1 MASSIE
7 QIKTRLKIED
17 VIGETF
23 TVTGRGHT
31 LTTVEH
37 DSLKIEV
44 NHQRWSWYSSRWQEY
59 GNIDHG
65 DIFDWYQ
72 LIYRCDL
79 RQAIEDLAQKAGVE
93 LREMTPA
100 DRAVWEAE
108 RAERRT
114 KAEILELATVWFEA
128 QLWGPE
134 DSGRRYAM
142 AERGWTEET
151 LRRERVGYNPSGDK
165 KPLSVGPSPTPALPK
180 GEGVV
185 GEVHLSKVLREAGVM
200 EHPLARAV
208 LSLPAGALIYAHQER
223 GQVVYLSARSV
234 EGKRHY
240 NLPLAIEINGQSVA
254 TGVEKRPYVNS
265 PGPSAG
271 SPSTSSGG
279 GGRSGARVLVEGQG
293 DAISLSQLGIDGVAL
308 CSLAPADVGAVSHV
322 GLDNDVH
329 GQAKALEMALGV
341 DPLCRIIEWPRKLR
355 HREDGQNYVS
365 VKDAGD
371 LTKGTLA
378 PADVAGVLEN
388 SLTAIERLA
397 VAASKAK
404 DQEKVELLRRF
415 FDLYEALD
423 KMTATEM
430 KPDLATHLGVQ
441 MGQFNRLLKVHKE
454 EAQQQAEEKEFS
466 EQHKI
471 SPGGFVGGYLFEQCV
486 YELSTGEFGCYYW
499 VRSPDGTFEKRQNL
513 QIGATCYWPVDPRE
527 EELIQGRDV
536 LFASDREN
544 SGTEAELLRDI
555 RAFIHYW
562 LDVPAHY
569 ENIASYYV
577 LLTWFYDAG
586 YETIPYLRALGEY
599 GSGKSRF
606 INTIGNICFRPM
618 LFGGGDSE
626 ATIYYTLETFK
637 GTMVID
643 ESDFKN
649 SDEAALIS
657 KIINM
662 GNNRRGSIK
671 RLEPKPSG
679 AGYKVKRFNVF
690 GPKIFGAREGF
701 GDQASDSRCLTHY
714 TTSMMLRPD
723 IPLDLTS
730 DFDRQAQRLRN
741 RLLDFRLK
749 HWTPVMIDPNDVDRT
764 IMARLAQITAALKS
778 IIKDRTVIEELTR
791 FVRLYNQS
799 LIGDRQMTDPAIVVE
814 AMVRIR
820 YPRPAAIEVQPDWS
834 IGNIAQVAQEIA
846 NDFDPELKMTPKRVG
861 GLISRQLGI
870 IGRDGRDTRGRN
882 RIEIEDR
889 ELEGLMQRYGISK
902 PEWVKN

>member
-1 MASSIE
+1 MASPIE
-7 QIKTRLKIED
+7 QIKAVLKLEVLIAETFAVVGRGNMLTTQEHDALKID
-17 VIGETF
+17 V
-23 TVTGRGHT
+23 R
-31 LTTVEH
+31 
-37 DSLKIEV
+37 
-44 NHQRWSWYSSRWQEY
+44 NQRWRWYSSRWQEY

-65 DIFDWYQ
+65 DLVDWYQ
-72 LIYRCDL
+72 LIHRCDL
-79 RQAIEDLAQKAGVE
+79 RQAIEELAAKAGVE
-93 LREMTPA
+93 LKPMSPA
-100 DRAVWEAE
+100 DRQAWEAE
-108 RAERRT
+108 RAERRA
-114 KAEILELATVWFEA
+114 KAEILELATRWFEE
-128 QLWGPE
+128 QLWGSE
-134 DSGRRYAM
+134 DAGLRYCQD
-142 AERGWTEET
+142 ERGWEEET
-151 LRRERVGYNPSGDK
+151 LRRERVGYCPKVFSGDK
-165 KPLSVGPSPTPALPK
+165 KPLSV
-180 GEGVV
+180 E
-185 GEVHLSKVLREAGVM
+185 LRDAGLI
-200 EHPLARAV
+200 EQPLARAV
-208 LSLPAGALIYAHQER
+208 LSLPQASIIYAHQER

-240 NLPLAIEINGQSVA
+240 NLPLEIEVNGQPVA

-265 PGPSAG
+265 PA
-271 SPSTSSGG
+271 PSTGSGT
-279 GGRSGARVLVEGQG
+279 GRLGARVLVEGQG
-293 DAISLSQLGIDGVAL
+293 DAISLAQLGVDAVAL

-329 GQAKALEMALGV
+329 GQTKAVEMALGI
-341 DPLCRIIEWPRKLR
+341 DPLCRVIEWPSKLR
-355 HREDGQNYVS
+355 HRQEGHNHV
-365 VKDAGD
+365 VAKDAGD
-371 LTKGTLA
+371 LTKGLMEPDDMATIL
-378 PADVAGVLEN
+378 DN

-397 VAASKAK
+397 IAASKAK
-404 DQEKVELLRRF
+404 DQEKVLLMRRLF
-415 FDLYEALD
+415 NIYEEMD
-423 KMTATEM
+423 KMSATDM
-430 KPDLATHLGVQ
+430 KPDLANHMGMGL
-441 MGQFNRLLKVHKE
+441 GQFNRLLKVHKE
-454 EAQQQAEEKEFS
+454 ETQQQAEDKEFS

-471 SPGGFVGGYLFEQCV
+471 TPGGFVGGYLFEQCV
-486 YELSTGEFGCYYW
+486 YELPSGELGCYYW
-499 VRSPDGTFEKRQNL
+499 VRTPDGKFEKQPNL
-513 QIGATCYWPVDPRE
+513 LIGSTCYWPVDPRE

-536 LFASDREN
+536 LFATDRES

-577 LLTWFYDAG
+577 LLSWFYDAG

-606 INTIGNICFRPM
+606 ITTIGNICFRPM

-643 ESDFKN
+643 ESDFKS

-671 RLEPKPSG
+671 RLEPKPNG

-730 DFDRQAQRLRN
+730 DFDRQAQKLRN

-749 HWTPVMIDPNDVDRT
+749 HWKPVMIDPNDVDRT
-764 IMARLAQITAALKS
+764 VMARLAQITAALKS
-778 IIKDRTVIEELTR
+778 IIRDRAVIEELTR

-820 YPRPAAIEVQPDWS
+820 YPRPAAIELPPDWS
-834 IGNIAQVAQEIA
+834 IGHIAQIAQEIA
-846 NDFDPELKMTPKRVG
+846 NDFDPDMKMTPKRVG

-889 ELEGLMQRYGISK
+889 ELDGLMQRYGISK
-902 PEWVKN
+902 PEWAQN